1 MFENIYNFFYKYFAN
16 KNYYYSF
23 CIYLPINHLLDNPIH
38 IYDVELNKQF
48 YSDAILFDKKT
59 NMTYFN
65 AINTNEENDEN
76 SLEIFVK
83 SISYYQEMYFPE
95 IENTMNKYIKFIYEN
110 TNNYNISNITGF
122 TYIKNND
129 ITKKIFCPIEFGE
142 YSKINEN
149 KYKILCLDR
158 DNQIKFD
165 FITIHKVH
173 FKIKENKNNE
183 YYDIIQPIY
192 LYKPDTLLY
201 EYDISLQLSS
211 ELESLENIK
220 LVINNPYYKSHEK
233 CDDYEF
239 IDYNQCFYYNLP
251 KKECNENECK
261 YTLRLP
267 YKTIQNIYITC
278 NNHQICSEHYQI
290 KFQKIKKYNKY
301 SFSPEIQLLK
311 KQIIDKKYNYI

>member
-1 MFENIYNFFYKYFAN
+1 MLKNIYNFFKEYFD
-16 KNYYYSF
+16 KKYYYSF

-38 IYDVELNKQF
+38 IYNVELNKPF

-59 NMTYFN
+59 NMTYFD
-65 AINTNEENDEN
+65 AINTNEEETDEN
-76 SLEIFVK
+76 SLEILVK

-95 IENTMNKYIKFIYEN
+95 IDNTMNKYIKFIYEN
-110 TNNYNISNITGF
+110 TKNYNISNITGF

-129 ITKKIFCPIEFGE
+129 ITKKIFCPVEFGE

-158 DNQIKFD
+158 DNQLKFD
-165 FITIHKVH
+165 FISIYKIH
-173 FKIKENKNNE
+173 FKMQEKKNNE

-201 EYDISLQLSS
+201 EYDISLQLLS

-220 LVINNPYYKSHEK
+220 LVVNNPNYKNHEK

-239 IDYNQCFYYNLP
+239 IDYNQCFHYNLP
-251 KKECNENECK
+251 KQECNENECT

-267 YKTIQNIYITC
+267 YKTIQNMFIITC
-278 NNHQICSEHYQI
+278 NNQQLCSEHYKI
-290 KFQKIKKYNKY
+290 KFQKVKKFNKY

-311 KQIIDKKYNYI
+311 KQILEKSFI